1 MQCIYHASHK
11 EVCIF
16 FNRKP
21 IRFQFR
27 ICYCQISSSDRL
39 FSAVCTFDCLHFCLL
54 FSFFSPADRQL
65 HGLTLYFFVCFG
77 FCVPLDIFHS
87 YGDVTIADEGLQI
100 LTYTRHSWPLSSK
113 GSWACPTYLT
123 RGIPLTKN
131 TIVNCS
137 LL

>member
-16 FNRKP
+16 LNRKP

-39 FSAVCTFDCLHFCLL
+39 FSAVCTCDCLHFCLL

-77 FCVPLDIFHS
+77 VLRPTRYFSLIWRRHHCRWGAANFDLYSALVTFEQQGFLSMPHLLDTEHPPNKK
-87 YGDVTIADEGLQI
+87 Y
-100 LTYTRHSWPLSSK
+100 Y
-113 GSWACPTYLT
+113 
-123 RGIPLTKN
+123 
-131 TIVNCS
+131 S